1 MPVETLPN
9 VPRNVP
15 PKGPCVLAFDTSTER
30 LALGLQGSRGP
41 HTRLAEG
48 GAASSASLLPHI
60 HALLAQAGLSLADVD
75 AIAFGRGPGAFTGL
89 RTACAVAQGLGLG
102 LARPLLPIDSLLI
115 VAEDARAQAAAEAPE
130 FDVGVAM
137 DARMD
142 EVYAGRYRWQAGRW
156 RVLQA
161 PALYSLPALAEAWS
175 GEARQALAGS
185 ALAAFGP
192 RLGLPAGGVRVEAER
207 DRAGALLRLAVQ
219 AARTG
224 QGVDAAEALPLYLR
238 DRVALT
244 SAEREAL
251 RSAATA

>member
-1 MPVETLPN
+1 MPAETLPDL
-9 VPRNVP
+9 P
-15 PKGPCVLAFDTSTER
+15 PNLRPEGPCVLAFDTSTER
-30 LALGLQGSRGP
+30 LALGLHGPGGSL
-41 HTRLAEG
+41 TRLADG
-48 GAASSASLLPHI
+48 GAAASATLLPHI
-60 HALLAQAGLSLADVD
+60 HALLAQARLGLADVD
-75 AIAFGRGPGAFTGL
+75 AIAFGCGPGAFTGL

-175 GEARQALAGS
+175 GKTRQALAGS
-185 ALAAFGP
+185 ALAAFGL
-192 RLGLPAGGVRVEAER
+192 RLALPAGCPRVATED
-207 DRAGALLRLAVQ
+207 DRASALLRLARL
-219 AARTG
+219 AALAG
-224 QGVDAAEALPLYLR
+224 EGVDAAAALPLYLR
-238 DRVALT
+238 DKVALT
-244 SAEREAL
+244 TSEREAARAL
-251 RSAATA
+251 TS